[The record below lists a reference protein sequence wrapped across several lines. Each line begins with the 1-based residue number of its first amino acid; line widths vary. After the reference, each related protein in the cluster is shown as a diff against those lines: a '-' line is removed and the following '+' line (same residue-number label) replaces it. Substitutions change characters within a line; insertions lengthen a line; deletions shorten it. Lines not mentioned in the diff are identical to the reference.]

1 MAEELYRCT
10 SCGKGFKTAQ
20 GLAGHKRYCQKVG
33 DQSQKEAGV
42 AELRQRISNLEEK
55 YKTLSQQYTGS
66 LERLDNLKELVDLLI
81 HYVCPGGK
89 NYVGI
94 NSSRIIELSHQVDV
108 AQKDLIQREKTFE
121 REIKGWVWTVIPEQ
135 FRPKIW
141 PAKGK

>member
-1 MAEELYRCT
+1 MADDMYRCT

-33 DQSQKEAGV
+33 HQAQTETGV
-42 AELRQRISNLEEK
+42 AELQQRFSNLEDK
-55 YKTLSQQYTGS
+55 YKMLSQQYAGS
-66 LERLDNLKELVDLLI
+66 LKRLDNLKELVDLLI
-81 HYVCPGGK
+81 GYVCPGGK
-89 NYVGI
+89 NHVGI
-94 NSSRIIELSHQVDV
+94 NSSRIIELSHKVDV
-108 AQKDLIQREKTFE
+108 AQNEMSQREKAFE